1 MTDFQFPQIFLG
13 FAAKDRYT
21 VAESLLYHLE
31 NYGMPVWYDRHDLI
45 IGDNRQNENFEK
57 GIIGSKYA
65 ILVFSENTED
75 CFCLNEEIDVIYNRL
90 REGKINIFPI
100 LYNITFEELPQKY
113 RWIKKLIYRE
123 ITDKTGSAITVSSIV
138 CRYLKDMSTSFLHKD
153 LCDFID
159 INLKSDKNGYIKEL
173 LKQYY
178 AIDHHNLNSRLTIL
192 YSVYL
197 FIKVSAIYRPV
208 VLTKPIEWLFS
219 LTKLDLKIDFKELR
233 IAENN
238 ITILLNVIDDYYTQ
252 Q

>member
-1 MTDFQFPQIFLG
+1 MTQYAFPQIFLG

-45 IGDNRQNENFEK
+45 IGDNRQKENFGK
-57 GIIGSKYA
+57 GIIESKYA
-65 ILVFSENTED
+65 ILIFSENTED
-75 CFCLNEEIDVIYNRL
+75 CFCLNEEIDAIYNRH
-90 REGKINIFPI
+90 RDGKIKIFPI

-113 RWIKKLIYRE
+113 RWIKELIYRE
-123 ITDKTGSAITVSSIV
+123 ITDKSGSAITVSSIV
-138 CRYLKDMSTSFLHKD
+138 CRYLKDMSDSFSHKS

-159 INLKSDKNGYIKEL
+159 INLKFDKNGYIKEL

-178 AIDHHNLNSRLTIL
+178 TIDHHNLNSRITIL
-192 YSVYL
+192 YSVYI
-197 FIKVSAIYRPV
+197 FIKVSDIYRPF
-208 VLTKPIEWLFS
+208 VLMKPVEWLFS

-238 ITILLNVIDDYYTQ
+238 LIILLNIIDDCYTQ